1 MASLSAQQ
9 QRELLQSNLP
19 ATERFNAQL
28 RRHEGLQVLQ
38 LNLGRLCNMRCSH
51 CHVDAGPDQGHT
63 QMSEAVV
70 QQCIDAMDRLKPELV
85 DLTGGAP
92 ELHQSFRLLVR
103 HARALG
109 CRVIDRCNLTVLL
122 LPALADLAPF
132 LADQQVEIVAS
143 LPAPEELSTNA
154 QRGDGTWQ
162 SSLEALRL
170 LNRLGYGK
178 EGSGLELTLMSN
190 PAGEELQQL
199 TPCDEIRWRNLL
211 AERGVVF
218 NQLIGLNNMPIARF
232 LLELEEHQ
240 RTNTY
245 LQRLRDAYNPC
256 SVAGLMCRSTLSV
269 SPQGEL
275 FDCDFNQ
282 MLELPLPL
290 NLTSV
295 ALNDLNGRSIITGN
309 HCYGCT
315 AGQGSSCSGATA
327 TSAASSS
334 SN

>member
-1 MASLSAQQ
+1 M
-9 QRELLQSNLP
+9 
-19 ATERFNAQL
+19 
-28 RRHEGLQVLQ
+28 
-38 LNLGRLCNMRCSH
+38 
-51 CHVDAGPDQGHT
+51 
-63 QMSEAVV
+63 
-70 QQCIDAMDRLKPELV
+70 
-85 DLTGGAP
+85 
-92 ELHQSFRLLVR
+92 R

-211 AERGVVF
+211 AERGGGLQPTDRTQQHANRAVF
-218 NQLIGLNNMPIARF
+218 TR
-232 LLELEEHQ
+232 
-240 RTNTY
+240 
-245 LQRLRDAYNPC
+245 
-256 SVAGLMCRSTLSV
+256 AGRASTHKHLS
-269 SPQGEL
+269 
-275 FDCDFNQ
+275 
-282 MLELPLPL
+282 
-290 NLTSV
+290 
-295 ALNDLNGRSIITGN
+295 
-309 HCYGCT
+309 
-315 AGQGSSCSGATA
+315 ATA
-327 TSAASSS
+327 TRCLQPLQCRGVDVPQHALGEPSRRALRL
-334 SN
+334 